1 MKTFQHEKP
10 LAKNEHKSEPKIF
23 GWLASISLLLLI
35 LATQLFPQAHNKVLK
50 FIGITLLVCA
60 AGMIFTPLFLR
71 KKMRKVK
78 KEQEI
83 DSSGNILKHNL
94 YAILRHP
101 QYLGYIMMALGFACL
116 SQHWVVVC
124 LASLTTVFFYF
135 QIVRE
140 EEYCLQKFGDE
151 YLHYCRKVPRLNLL
165 KGISIK
171 LKRMKND

>member
-1 MKTFQHEKP
+1 MNTIQQEKP

-35 LATQLFPQAHNKVLK
+35 LATQLLPQGHNEVLK
-50 FIGITLLVCA
+50 FVGITLLVCA
-60 AGMIFTPLFLR
+60 AAMIFTPLFLQS
-71 KKMRKVK
+71 KMRKVT

-83 DSSGNILKHNL
+83 DFSGDVLQHNL

-101 QYLGYIMMALGFACL
+101 QYLGYIMMALGFTCL
-116 SQHWVVVC
+116 SQNWVVVC
-124 LASLTTVFFYF
+124 LASLATVFFYF

-151 YLHYCRKVPRLNLL
+151 YLHYCRKVPRLNFF

-171 LKRMKND
+171 LKRIKND